1 MTTQTKPQILLQRA
15 NAISQELG
23 GAPLPI
29 AMQVAIAEDQS
40 AEQTKAIV
48 GLSQN
53 VVNAI
58 KNASDINKATIND
71 GFDRVITMLQSVEKQ
86 SVNNTVDLGEALKAL
101 GSQIIDSNAKLG
113 EDIKTASA
121 AKPAPKKRRTKKEI
135 EAEAEAKAE
144 AEKMA
149 ELESRIE
156 STEPAGTK
164 ADATGLTP
172 EQTQSVATAES
183 MGADTIAQ
191 NLPTHSGEA
200 TAPGWDANPEQ
211 QPNWPNEEQQQPQ
224 DQPVTAWDAVG
235 QDAGDFGG
243 QWPQG

>member
-86 SVNNTVDLGEALKAL
+86 SVNNTVDLGEELKAL
-101 GSQIIDSNAKLG
+101 GSQIVDSNAKLG
-113 EDIKTASA
+113 EDIKAASA

-135 EAEAEAKAE
+135 EAEKAEAE

-156 STEPAGTK
+156 STEQVETK
-164 ADATGLTP
+164 TDTTGLT
-172 EQTQSVATAES
+172 QKQAQSVATAEG

-191 NLPTHSGEA
+191 NLPTHSGET
-200 TAPGWDANPEQ
+200 TAPSWNADPEQ
-211 QPNWPNEEQQQPQ
+211 QASWPSGEQQPPQEQQP
-224 DQPVTAWDAVG
+224 TTWDAVG

-243 QWPQG
+243 NWPQG